1 MARRQVVLGTLGV
14 QLDSGTGPARWEKW
28 RPTVS
33 LGQHEH
39 WQLDRLDLLL
49 DERRYSKLADVVAE
63 DLLHASPQTELRRH
77 DLYLADP

>member
-1 MARRQVVLGTLGV
+1 MARRQVVIGTLGV

-49 DERRYSKLADVVAE
+49 DERRRGLAGG
-63 DLLHASPQTELRRH
+63 
-77 DLYLADP
+77 